1 MNVIRKTIGVFLAGS
16 CLLWNTAAVAH
27 DGPENEIDELTERLK
42 QEGDSADLL
51 LQRAIEYNVLNKSA
65 EAIKDL
71 QKALE
76 FDKDSSVI
84 HLELSRAYFAT
95 GKTNEAF
102 DTASRGL
109 QLATEPESKAAL
121 LMMRADIT
129 RAKKD
134 YPKAVEYVNRALKEV
149 PDMVDAYLFRSQLQH
164 LLGLKKERIQGLEEG
179 MEKTGSGLLEGE
191 HLDALIDG
199 GKAELA
205 LAKIEPELKEARLR
219 STWLIRRAKV
229 YLSQSKYDEADEDLK
244 DAIEELDKRLG
255 RGANDPLLLVD
266 RGQAYDLLGKKD
278 EAKKDYESARSKGI
292 RDEWVR
298 ERVHALG
305 GKDDKGGGGGRRG
318 KSAEKKDEKKDDD
331 AGGKANDKDDKDGN
345 KGDGDDDDAK

>member
-1 MNVIRKTIGVFLAGS
+1 MNVIRKTIGALLAGS
-16 CLLWNTAAVAH
+16 CLLWSATAVAH
-27 DGPENEIDELTERLK
+27 DGPESEIDELTERIK

-134 YPKAVEYVNRALKEV
+134 
-149 PDMVDAYLFRSQLQH
+149 
-164 LLGLKKERIQGLEEG
+164 
-179 MEKTGSGLLEGE
+179 
-191 HLDALIDG
+191 
-199 GKAELA
+199 
-205 LAKIEPELKEARLR
+205 
-219 STWLIRRAKV
+219 
-229 YLSQSKYDEADEDLK
+229 
-244 DAIEELDKRLG
+244 
-255 RGANDPLLLVD
+255 
-266 RGQAYDLLGKKD
+266 
-278 EAKKDYESARSKGI
+278 
-292 RDEWVR
+292 
-298 ERVHALG
+298 
-305 GKDDKGGGGGRRG
+305 
-318 KSAEKKDEKKDDD
+318 
-331 AGGKANDKDDKDGN
+331 
-345 KGDGDDDDAK
+345 

>member
-1 MNVIRKTIGVFLAGS
+1 MNAIRKTIGALLAGS
-16 CLLWNTAAVAH
+16 CLLWSAAAVAH
-27 DGPENEIDELTERLK
+27 DGPESEIDELTERMK

-76 FDKDSSVI
+76 FESDSSVI

-134 YPKAVEYVNRALKEV
+134 YPKAIEYVNRALKEL

-164 LLGLKKERIQGLEEG
+164 LTGQKKERIQGLEEG

-219 STWLIRRAKV
+219 STWLLRRAKV
-229 YLSQSKYDEADEDLK
+229 YLSQNKYDEADEDLK

-266 RGQAYDLLGKKD
+266 RGQAYDLLGKKE

-305 GKDDKGGGGGRRG
+305 GKDDKGGGGRRG
-318 KSAEKKDEKKDDD
+318 KGTAKKDDKKDDD
-331 AGGKANDKDDKDGN
+331 AGGKTDDKEDKNDN